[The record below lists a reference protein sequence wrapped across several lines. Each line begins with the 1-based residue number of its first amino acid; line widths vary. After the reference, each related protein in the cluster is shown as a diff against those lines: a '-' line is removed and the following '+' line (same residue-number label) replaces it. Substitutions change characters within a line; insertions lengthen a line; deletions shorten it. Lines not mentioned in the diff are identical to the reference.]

1 MNFSM
6 FEKLAG
12 SVLVCAWL
20 IWGVNAIGDLVVSS
34 GPLKAAVFPAAAPE
48 AARAAAPET
57 AKAATPETAKAAAP
71 QAAACALAMLAS
83 ADIAA
88 GEKTFKKCKACHS
101 TKKGG
106 KNKIGPNLWNIVG
119 QGKASAP
126 GYKYS
131 SALSGL
137 GGEWGYQELDGFL
150 ANPRGF
156 AKGTKMSFSGLRK
169 AKARAAVIV
178 YLRSLSDQ
186 PKPLP

>member
-20 IWGVNAIGDLVVSS
+20 IWGVNAIGDLMVSS

-48 AARAAAPET
+48 TTKTAAPE
-57 AKAATPETAKAAAP
+57 AVAG
-71 QAAACALAMLAS
+71 ALAMLAS

-119 QGKASAP
+119 KGKASAP

-131 SALSGL
+131 SALAGL
-137 GGEWGYQELDGFL
+137 GGAWGYQELDGFL
-150 ANPRGF
+150 ANPKGF
-156 AKGTKMSFSGLRK
+156 AKGTKMSFSGIKK

>member
-1 MNFSM
+1 M

-12 SVLVCAWL
+12 SVLVSAWL
-20 IWGVNAIGDLVVSS
+20 IWGVNAIGDLVVST
-34 GPLKAAVFPAAAPE
+34 GPLEAAVFPAAAPE
-48 AARAAAPET
+48 TARAAAPET
-57 AKAATPETAKAAAP
+57 TKTAAPEAAAG
-71 QAAACALAMLAS
+71 ALAMLAS

>member
-34 GPLKAAVFPAAAPE
+34 GPLEAAVFPAAAPE

-57 AKAATPETAKAAAP
+57 TKTAAPEAAAG
-71 QAAACALAMLAS
+71 ALAMLAS

-156 AKGTKMSFSGLRK
+156 AKGTKMSFSGLKK

>member
-57 AKAATPETAKAAAP
+57 TKTAAPEAAAG
-71 QAAACALAMLAS
+71 ALAMLAS

-119 QGKASAP
+119 KGKASAP

-131 SALSGL
+131 SALAGL
-137 GGEWGYQELDGFL
+137 GGAWGYQELDGFL
-150 ANPRGF
+150 ANPKGF
-156 AKGTKMSFSGLRK
+156 AKGTKMSFSGLKK